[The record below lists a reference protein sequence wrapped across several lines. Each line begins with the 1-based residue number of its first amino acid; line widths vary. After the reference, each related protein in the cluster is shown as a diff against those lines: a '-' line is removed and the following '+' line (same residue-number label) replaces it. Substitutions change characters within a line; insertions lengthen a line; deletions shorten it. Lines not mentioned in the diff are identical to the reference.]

1 MSEWN
6 PLDPDAA
13 SVHYDLSEWTIDQ
26 RAAVA
31 EMFAEADVPHAWVG
45 NEVVVPVELEDEA
58 DELLDRLEQKL
69 GIGSNGHGSIG
80 HSSNEHGSN
89 EHGSANELDAASND
103 EITEYELDDWSM
115 GERSRLT
122 ELLVAAGI
130 PYRWEEALLVTLTEM
145 EDMVDELLDAVEAGD
160 VTIVDSP
167 NHPGSGRGIISA
179 ADSSVSGETLT
190 QMFLAAERLQ
200 RDALDAEG
208 LRILVGVLDDIE
220 GGGAPFGVP
229 LPVWRQASEM
239 ADQLADALAG
249 NDFPDEISAMEIA
262 KRLFVTLRPHV

>member
-6 PLDPDAA
+6 PLDPDAS
-13 SVHYDLSEWTIDQ
+13 SVHYDLSDWTIDQ

-31 EMFAEADVPHAWVG
+31 EMFADADVPHAWVG
-45 NEVVVPVELEDEA
+45 NEVVVPSELEDEA
-58 DELLDRLEQKL
+58 DELLDRLEQEL
-69 GIGSNGHGSIG
+69 GIGSDAQGTDSSGRGS
-80 HSSNEHGSN
+80 SR
-89 EHGSANELDAASND
+89 ELDNASND

-130 PYRWEEALLVTLTEM
+130 PYRWEDALLVTLTSM
-145 EDMVDELLDAVEAGD
+145 EDMVDELLDAVEAGE

-179 ADSSVSGETLT
+179 GDSSVSGETLT
-190 QMFLAAERLQ
+190 QMFLASERLQ

-249 NDFPDEISAMEIA
+249 NNFPDEISAMEIA

>member
-6 PLDPDAA
+6 PLDPDAS
-13 SVHYDLSEWTIDQ
+13 SVHYDLSDWTIDQ

-31 EMFAEADVPHAWVG
+31 EMFADADVPHAWVG
-45 NEVVVPVELEDEA
+45 NEVVVPAELEEEA
-58 DELLDRLEQKL
+58 DELLDRLEQEL
-69 GIGSNGHGSIG
+69 GIGSDGHGSDG
-80 HSSNEHGSN
+80 HGSHG
-89 EHGSANELDAASND
+89 HGSSRELDAASND

-130 PYRWEEALLVTLTEM
+130 PYRWEDALLVTLTSM
-145 EDMVDELLDAVEAGD
+145 EDTVDELLDAVEAGE

-167 NHPGSGRGIISA
+167 NQPGSGRGIISA
-179 ADSSVSGETLT
+179 GDSSVSGETLT
-190 QMFLAAERLQ
+190 QMFLASERLQ

-239 ADQLADALAG
+239 ADQLAEALAG

>member
-1 MSEWN
+1 MSDWN
-6 PLDPDAA
+6 PLDPDAS

-31 EMFAEADVPHAWVG
+31 EMFAEAEVPHAWVG
-45 NEVVVPVELEDEA
+45 NEVVVPVELEDAA
-58 DELLDRLEQKL
+58 DELLDHLEQAL
-69 GIGSNGHGSIG
+69 GIGSD
-80 HSSNEHGSN
+80 EHGVNTSVR
-89 EHGSANELDAASND
+89 GSSRELDTASND

-130 PYRWEEALLVTLTEM
+130 PYRWEDALLVTLTDM

-167 NHPGSGRGIISA
+167 QHPGSGRGIISA

-239 ADQLADALAG
+239 ADQLAEALAG
-249 NDFPDEISAMEIA
+249 NNFPDEVSAMEIA